1 MSSTI
6 LDDIIDFLAVFPYG
20 SLDKLRSSIKL
31 IDNATFNI
39 ILTDFKDNS
48 FKSLDNIN
56 SGLIREFISIIT
68 TEYNFRQS
76 KIHVVKTI
84 ISPAVIPSIS
94 PTLINENK
102 PIILSSSPPIAPP
115 ITTSSAMLPITHNTN
130 IVQRIMY
137 AMKLFVSLDGY
148 SDISLTLQFLNKN
161 NSLDSKYSKFK
172 FIELLKGINK
182 FQFNKF
188 NNFFKLK

>member
-1 MSSTI
+1 MSITI

-31 IDNATFNI
+31 IDNAIFNI

-48 FKSLDNIN
+48 FKLLDSIN
-56 SGLIREFISIIT
+56 SSLIREFISIIT

-76 KIHVVKTI
+76 NIRVVKTI

-94 PTLINENK
+94 PTLINIDK
-102 PIILSSSPPIAPP
+102 PVAPLITPP
-115 ITTSSAMLPITHNTN
+115 ITSPVTSTIKPVMLPITHNTN
-130 IVQRIMY
+130 IVQRIIY

-172 FIELLKGINK
+172 FIELV
-182 FQFNKF
+182 
-188 NNFFKLK
+188 